1 VRYYKLHGA
10 WIEGD
15 NKQYPK
21 MANWLVEPVQQS
33 FGFDDEPKKAGVF
46 LLFLEARV
54 RSQRGAAAI
63 NLVAEAASGNQVN
76 KSWAKWVSNWLF
88 NEAISTQGNGAP
100 VHSEPV
106 LINGQVSI
114 TQKYGR
120 QGTKTTDAS
129 KKQDGHWMRLGR
141 LTNQEDP
148 TAKAAEGQDF
158 WIADYSPAAGTIS
171 AWILGDDG
179 SHHEVW
185 FSTASSADEE
195 TSRALHAARP
205 PYQLLASL
213 PAGVVISDADLT
225 SSEVPW
231 DGPEYGYGSGYSNY
245 GYSGYSGYSD
255 SNYSY

>member
-1 VRYYKLHGA
+1 
-10 WIEGD
+10 
-15 NKQYPK
+15 

-33 FGFDDEPKKAGVF
+33 FGFDEEPKKHGVF

-63 NLVAEAASGNQVN
+63 SLVADTISRGD
-76 KSWAKWVSNWLF
+76 KKTKPWAKWVSNWLF
-88 NEAISTQGNGAP
+88 NEAISTQDTGAP

-106 LINGQVSI
+106 LVNGQVSI

-120 QGTKTTDAS
+120 QGTKATDAT

-141 LTNQEDP
+141 LVGQDDA

-185 FSTASSADEE
+185 FSTATSADEE

-213 PAGVVISDADLT
+213 PPGVVISDVDLT

-231 DGPEYGYGSGYSNY
+231 DGPDYGYGSGYSGY

-255 SNYSY
+255 SGYSY

>member
-1 VRYYKLHGA
+1 MVGMCSSTRMGSDPRQCTVALTR
-10 WIEGD
+10 
-15 NKQYPK
+15 
-21 MANWLVEPVQQS
+21 
-33 FGFDDEPKKAGVF
+33 AGRHRPCPTATQARAA
-46 LLFLEARV
+46 LETPPPTTGWSEQRTAVAAR
-54 RSQRGAAAI
+54 I
-63 NLVAEAASGNQVN
+63 
-76 KSWAKWVSNWLF
+76 
-88 NEAISTQGNGAP
+88 GAP

-120 QGTKTTDAS
+120 QGTKATDAS

-141 LTNQEDP
+141 LTNQDDP

-185 FSTASSADEE
+185 FSTATSADAE

-205 PYQLLASL
+205 PYQLLTSL
-213 PAGVVISDADLT
+213 PPGVVISDADLT

-231 DGPEYGYGSGYSNY
+231 DGPDYGYGSGYSNY